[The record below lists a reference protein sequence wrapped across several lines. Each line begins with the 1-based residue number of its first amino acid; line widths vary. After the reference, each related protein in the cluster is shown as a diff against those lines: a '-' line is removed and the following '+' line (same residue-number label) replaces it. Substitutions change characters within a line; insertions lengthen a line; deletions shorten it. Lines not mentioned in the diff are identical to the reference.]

1 MIVEV
6 PSPTGFNVVPVIVA
20 TARLDDVKVHG
31 PGEVDVGAISVTLP
45 TLSFIRVRFPK
56 VPSTGAIATIVSD
69 IFVVALVN
77 RRVFDCVA
85 VISTTPP
92 SNKVTTLPLT
102 DAIAGLDDVKI
113 PPPVEV
119 DVGGVNLNVLAMIE
133 TDCGVNTPIVGIPGV
148 TVSEVVR
155 ARSV

>member
-1 MIVEV
+1 MDV
-6 PSPTGFNVVPVIVA
+6 PNPTGVRVEPFMVA
-20 TARLDDVKVHG
+20 ADRLDEENVHG

-69 IFVVALVN
+69 IFAVALVYN
-77 RRVFDCVA
+77 KVLDCVA

-102 DAIAGLDDVKI
+102 DAIAGLDDVKVH
-113 PPPVEV
+113 PPVEV
-119 DVGGVNLNVLAMIE
+119 DVGGVNLNVLAVIE